1 MSMINIILCG
11 APGCGKGTQSKLI
24 VDKYKLMHLS
34 TGDLLRNEIKSN
46 SELGKIVES
55 YISNGNFVPDDMII
69 DILEKTIDNM
79 PKNSEGIILD
89 GFPRTVNQAETLEI
103 MLKNRNT
110 DTDILID
117 IIVDEEELINRVIAR
132 GLTSGRADDNL
143 EIIKKRLEVYH
154 EKTEPVSNFYKN
166 LNKYVSINGM
176 GTIDEIFNRI
186 STVLDNIKQYSLLS
200 VK

>member
-1 MSMINIILCG
+1 MINIILCG

>member
-46 SELGKIVES
+46 SDLGKIVES

-117 IIVDEEELINRVIAR
+117 IIVDEEELINRVISR

-186 STVLDNIKQYSLLS
+186 STVLDNIKQ
-200 VK
+200 

>member
-1 MSMINIILCG
+1 MINIILCG

-46 SELGKIVES
+46 SDLGKIVES
-55 YISNGNFVPDDMII
+55 YICNGNFVPDDMII

-117 IIVDEEELINRVIAR
+117 IIVDEDELINRLIAR

-166 LNKYVSINGM
+166 LNKYASIDGM
-176 GTIDEIFNRI
+176 GTIDDIFKRI
-186 STVLDNIKQYSLLS
+186 SAVLDNIKQYSLLS

>member
-1 MSMINIILCG
+1 MINIILCG

-46 SELGKIVES
+46 SDLGKIVES

-117 IIVDEEELINRVIAR
+117 IIVDEEELINRVISR

-186 STVLDNIKQYSLLS
+186 STVLDNIKQ
-200 VK
+200 